1 MVRIGE
7 LVVIIDALIGDV
19 RLNPNIKDP
28 WLNTIPN
35 REAKK
40 SSSRSLDATCSGLV
54 KTDASQNKQAA
65 PNIRQSVSNN
75 GVTALANTSFETGAI
90 SPHITSAPH
99 MAPCPFHSFFVI
111 SRFLAMPFAGR

>member
-35 REAKK
+35 REDK
-40 SSSRSLDATCSGLV
+40 R
-54 KTDASQNKQAA
+54 AA
-65 PNIRQSVSNN
+65 
-75 GVTALANTSFETGAI
+75 ADL
-90 SPHITSAPH
+90 
-99 MAPCPFHSFFVI
+99 
-111 SRFLAMPFAGR
+111 

>member
-1 MVRIGE
+1 MIMVRIGE

-75 GVTALANTSFETGAI
+75 GVTALANTSFETWCHK
-90 SPHITSAPH
+90 SPHHFRSPH
-99 MAPCPFHSFFVI
+99 GPHVLSI
-111 SRFLAMPFAGR
+111 RFLSYPDS